1 MAVNDL
7 NLLKKLSR
15 FGVLHRNDLKNDL
28 ALLKKFLRRGW
39 AVPVFKK
46 GRVYYQLTEK
56 SLALLEEYRQELW
69 HQAKLGH
76 LLYPN
81 SNAYRALV
89 EDLRFL
95 DEKHPVAREF
105 LFLGDW
111 QLKRPVV
118 PSQLALAQYRY
129 FQKQGV

>member
-1 MAVNDL
+1 MLFHDF

-15 FGVLHRNDLKNDL
+15 FGVSRRNDLKNDL
-28 ALLKKFLRRGW
+28 ALLKKFLRRRW
-39 AVPVFKK
+39 VVQVFKNGK
-46 GRVYYQLTEK
+46 VYYQLTEK
-56 SLALLEEYRQELW
+56 SLGLLEEYRQELW
-69 HQAKLGH
+69 HQARLGAM
-76 LLYPN
+76 LYPN

-95 DEKHPVAREF
+95 DEKHVVAKEF

-118 PSQLALAQYRY
+118 ASQLALAQQRY
-129 FQKQGV
+129 YQRQG